1 MNPTLEAQH
10 GWLHYTGY
18 IKWHGTIDEKRE
30 WVRRYECKYC
40 VWELM
45 IEWAAAQ

>member
-1 MNPTLEAQH
+1 LNPTLEAQH

-30 WVRRYECKYC
+30 WIRKFDCTLC
-40 VWELM
+40 IFDLIDAWE
-45 IEWAAAQ
+45 AS